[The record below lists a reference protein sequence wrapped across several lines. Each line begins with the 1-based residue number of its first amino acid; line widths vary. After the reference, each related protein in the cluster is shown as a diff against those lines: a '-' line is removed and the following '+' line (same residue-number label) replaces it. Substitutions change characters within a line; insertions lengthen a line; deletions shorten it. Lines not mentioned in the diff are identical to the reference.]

1 MRSGLTGLGVLL
13 GVAIAI
19 AVQLANHTA
28 LHSFERGLKAVT
40 GDAVWQ
46 VQGQASDMPDSVLYD
61 LRLATGVAQLRPVL
75 EGTAVSSDHPDQAL
89 KILGIDLTQ
98 IEAVGNGI
106 TPVAGTFLMAQPYPV
121 ALLSPEAVSALGVRT
136 GQLMRWKVQDRVVTV
151 RVGPLRP
158 NDARTASLD
167 PYVALMDLADAQEV
181 LGRIGRLDRV
191 DIAPLSGVAE
201 SEIEAVM
208 TPLMKRGVVLARP
221 SESIEQARRMLLSF
235 RVNLMA
241 LSFVALIVGAYL
253 IYNTVAISV
262 VQRRREV
269 GILRTL
275 GMSRA
280 VIIWLFLLEAGAIG
294 LVGGLLGIVAGSLL
308 ARGAVEAVGR
318 TVNAIYLATPVT
330 GVVYDPLTLVSGLA
344 IGVGLA
350 LLAAGIPAWE
360 ASQTPAATVTRAGTW
375 EGQQREGLL
384 RWSASAAF
392 VLIAAWEASQLPPLM
407 GLPVGGYA
415 AAALLIVAF
424 SMWGPLSVR
433 IVTGVAGPWCRR
445 VGGLAQLA
453 VRNFER
459 AVGRNAVAIA
469 ALMVGLA
476 MMIGVST
483 MVSSFRDTVVRWV
496 DHTLPGTYYLKP
508 ELAVGARQNIT
519 MSADWIARMKA
530 LPDVAAVEGFRTRAI
545 AYNGTT
551 VRLGASDMAVLAEF
565 GSLMLTNAGDPK
577 KAYAALIGQDRV
589 LVSEAL
595 TIKQG
600 VVVGSRLAL
609 DTPQGTKHFE
619 VMGTYRDYASDQGY
633 ILMDR
638 GTYRRYWQDDA
649 ITDLAIYASP
659 GADTERLR
667 VRIHE
672 TLGGAPISVTSSATM
687 RAQVLTVFDQTFAI
701 TDALHLIALSVSLLG
716 VVGSLYALVLER
728 QREWSILRQLGLST
742 GQLLRLVVFEAGLI
756 GVAGVMLGTV
766 AGLALSWL
774 LVEVINRQSFGW
786 TVTWQSP
793 GLYLLK
799 AGAVIIICAML
810 AGILPARVAARTP
823 IAEGLRHE

>member
-1 MRSGLTGLGVLL
+1 
-13 GVAIAI
+13 
-19 AVQLANHTA
+19 
-28 LHSFERGLKAVT
+28 
-40 GDAVWQ
+40 
-46 VQGQASDMPDSVLYD
+46 
-61 LRLATGVAQLRPVL
+61 
-75 EGTAVSSDHPDQAL
+75 
-89 KILGIDLTQ
+89 
-98 IEAVGNGI
+98 
-106 TPVAGTFLMAQPYPV
+106 
-121 ALLSPEAVSALGVRT
+121 
-136 GQLMRWKVQDRVVTV
+136 
-151 RVGPLRP
+151 
-158 NDARTASLD
+158 
-167 PYVALMDLADAQEV
+167 
-181 LGRIGRLDRV
+181 
-191 DIAPLSGVAE
+191 
-201 SEIEAVM
+201 
-208 TPLMKRGVVLARP
+208 
-221 SESIEQARRMLLSF
+221 
-235 RVNLMA
+235 
-241 LSFVALIVGAYL
+241 
-253 IYNTVAISV
+253 
-262 VQRRREV
+262 
-269 GILRTL
+269 
-275 GMSRA
+275 
-280 VIIWLFLLEAGAIG
+280 
-294 LVGGLLGIVAGSLL
+294 
-308 ARGAVEAVGR
+308 
-318 TVNAIYLATPVT
+318 
-330 GVVYDPLTLVSGLA
+330 
-344 IGVGLA
+344 
-350 LLAAGIPAWE
+350 
-360 ASQTPAATVTRAGTW
+360 
-375 EGQQREGLL
+375 
-384 RWSASAAF
+384 
-392 VLIAAWEASQLPPLM
+392 
-407 GLPVGGYA
+407 
-415 AAALLIVAF
+415 
-424 SMWGPLSVR
+424 
-433 IVTGVAGPWCRR
+433 

-545 AYNGTT
+545 AYNKTT

-565 GSLMLTNAGDPK
+565 GSLMLTDAGDPK